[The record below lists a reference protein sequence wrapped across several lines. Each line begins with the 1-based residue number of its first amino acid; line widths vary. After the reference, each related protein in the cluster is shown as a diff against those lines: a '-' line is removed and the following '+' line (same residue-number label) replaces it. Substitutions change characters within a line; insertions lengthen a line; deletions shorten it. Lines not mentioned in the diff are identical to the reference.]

1 MSKKLK
7 SSWSPHNWLGHSI
20 DPVCSM
26 TTNVSLPTILLYN
39 PFKHFPSFSCHASWS
54 VISVPPSGLYDEL
67 THDSGAWAA
76 LAHWN
81 LRCLYGSVHWAPR
94 SILCLSCVLSFKELV
109 ILEATSSSPIVEAEA
124 IQPQLSPGVSTMRM
138 EPAYKGVSSISFPST
153 LSAAI
158 SVSLGWCPPSQGKAW
173 KLFNYDGCFGAV
185 LYTM

>member
-26 TTNVSLPTILLYN
+26 TTNVSLPTILLYK
-39 PFKHFPSFSCHASWS
+39 PFKLFPSFGCHASGS
-54 VISVPPSGLYDEL
+54 PISLLLSSLYDER
-67 THDSGAWAA
+67 THDNGAWTV

-81 LRCLYGSVHWAPR
+81 LMSIRISPLTVR

-138 EPAYKGVSSISFPST
+138 EPAFPGVSSISFPST

>member
-1 MSKKLK
+1 MSIRI
-7 SSWSPHNWLGHSI
+7 SP
-20 DPVCSM
+20 
-26 TTNVSLPTILLYN
+26 
-39 PFKHFPSFSCHASWS
+39 
-54 VISVPPSGLYDEL
+54 L
-67 THDSGAWAA
+67 T
-76 LAHWN
+76 
-81 LRCLYGSVHWAPR
+81 VR

-138 EPAYKGVSSISFPST
+138 EPAFPGVSSISFPST